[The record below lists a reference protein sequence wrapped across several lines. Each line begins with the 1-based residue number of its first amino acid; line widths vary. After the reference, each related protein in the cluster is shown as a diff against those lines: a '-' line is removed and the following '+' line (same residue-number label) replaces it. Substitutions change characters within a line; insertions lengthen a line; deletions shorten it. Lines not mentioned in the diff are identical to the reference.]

1 MRPYSGINKLLYF
14 IGIFLLTAC
23 TGEGNSDDAGDKVF
37 SYDRFMEKHMAAMGG
52 RQAIESVKTVDIEL
66 EISEPDTSA
75 IKQVAGKAVRAH
87 YRASRMGKMR
97 IDVYVDGERVFT
109 EALLSPDVGWE
120 LNGGERTAKTSSEAG
135 RKALLNGIY
144 SNLYGLHEL
153 ATVGYRLEFQGL
165 QQLMGKT
172 YYAMDVT
179 SPNGKA
185 ERQFFDPKTYLKAAS
200 MDESALHVDVDPTK
214 TVNVSMSSDYRSV
227 DGLMRSFS
235 GEVID
240 MGQNKVIQ
248 NTKILKI
255 EFNKELDEN
264 QFLRP

>member
-1 MRPYSGINKLLYF
+1 MRYF

-23 TGEGNSDDAGDKVF
+23 SNQGNSGKESDKEL
-37 SYDRFMEKHMAAMGG
+37 SYDRFMEKHIAAMGG
-52 RQAIESVKTVDIEL
+52 RQAIEAVKTVDVEL

-75 IKQVAGKAVRAH
+75 IKQVAGRSVRAH
-87 YRASRMGKMR
+87 YCASREGKMR

-109 EALLSPDVGWE
+109 EALSSPDSGWE
-120 LNGGERTAKTSSEAG
+120 LNGGEEVAKSSSEEG
-135 RKALLNGIY
+135 RIALLNGIY

-153 ATVGYRLEFQGL
+153 VNVGYKLEFQGL
-165 QQLMGKT
+165 QQLMAQT
-172 YYAMDVT
+172 YYAIDVT
-179 SPNGKA
+179 SPNGKS
-185 ERQFFDPKTYLKAAS
+185 ERQFFDPKTYLKTAS

-227 DGLMRSFS
+227 DGLMRSFA